1 MSAAPQARLIELF
14 SVPGAGKSTLVH
26 ALSYQSTL
34 QTRESLSAAWEV
46 LPRSSKAVR
55 VAAALL
61 DPRVSATAIATAFS
75 QRLSS
80 RESLVR
86 LAKLVA
92 KSRWL
97 ASQRGQFILDQGL
110 LQDLWSIHYASGR
123 FDPDP
128 KALSPLLRRLYRGVD
143 AQILFIDVDQ
153 QTAAK
158 RIRSRSRGDSRLD
171 GLPEAQVKAS
181 LANGARVPQA
191 ILEAARDAALPV
203 TVIDGEA
210 PLDNVLERMRPLLRN
225 GSDDRAGRSPP
236 PGKAIITLDQA
247 ADLARELGATIPR
260 DQFDIVVGIANGG
273 VHPAFYAAEELGLP
287 LQILRVER
295 DSTRLKKRVGFAR
308 KALKI
313 PGLQKPLRRIN
324 RYVDRRLTGVR
335 TNLAAPGVV
344 RGKRVLLVDDCI
356 DSGASVALARSL
368 IEKEGAADIKVAVLC
383 WSTKYDSEQMHRV
396 TPDYFLGRKLPSYP
410 WSADNPGYAG
420 FKLWLR
426 SLPAAQASLE

>member
-1 MSAAPQARLIELF
+1 MRAPPQTRLIELF
-14 SVPGAGKSTLVH
+14 SVPGAGKSTLVD
-26 ALSYQSTL
+26 ALSTQSAL
-34 QTRESLSAAWEV
+34 RTRESLSATWQA
-46 LPRSSKAVR
+46 LPRASKAAV
-55 VAAALL
+55 VAAAFL
-61 DPRVSATAIATAFS
+61 DPRVSGAAIATAFS

-92 KSRWL
+92 KSRWM
-97 ASQRGQFILDQGL
+97 ASQRGEFILDQGL

-128 KALSPLLRRLYRGVD
+128 KALSPLLRQLYRGLD

-171 GLPEAQVKAS
+171 GLPEAQMNAS
-181 LANGARVPQA
+181 LANGARVPEA
-191 ILEAARDAALPV
+191 ILKAARDAALPV

-210 PLDNVLERMRPLLRN
+210 PLDNVLERVRPLLPN
-225 GSDDRAGRSPP
+225 GKNAGHAPQ
-236 PGKAIITLDQA
+236 GKTIVTLDQA
-247 ADLARELGATIPR
+247 ADLARELAAAIPA
-260 DQFDIVVGIANGG
+260 DQFDLVVGIANGG
-273 VHPAFYAAEELGLP
+273 VHPAYYVAEALGLP
-287 LQILRVER
+287 LQIVRVER
-295 DSTRLKKRVGFAR
+295 DSTRLKKRMGFAR

-335 TNLAAPGVV
+335 SNLAAPDAV

-368 IEKEGAADIKVAVLC
+368 IEKEGAAGIKIAVLC
-383 WSTKYDSEQMHRV
+383 WSTKYDSAQMHGV
-396 TPDYFLGRKLPSYP
+396 TPDYVLGRKLPSYP
-410 WSADNPGYAG
+410 WSADNPDYAR
-420 FKLWLR
+420 FKVWLR
-426 SLPAAQASLE
+426 SWAGP